1 MKKIEMTRLNLLFEK
16 MVSNG
21 ANMKEQRELTELY
34 KTFIDED
41 REGVNKVT
49 PLYSEKRV
57 G

>member
-1 MKKIEMTRLNLLFEK
+1 MKQIEMTRLNLLFEK

-21 ANMKEQRELTELY
+21 TNMKEQRELAELY
-34 KTFIDED
+34 QAFIDED

-49 PLYSEKRV
+49 PLNTEKYA